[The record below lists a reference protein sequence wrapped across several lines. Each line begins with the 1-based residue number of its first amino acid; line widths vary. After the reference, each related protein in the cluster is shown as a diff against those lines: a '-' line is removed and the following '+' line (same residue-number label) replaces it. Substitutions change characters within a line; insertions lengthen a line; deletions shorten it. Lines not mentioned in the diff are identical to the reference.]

1 MISVEMMGNSILLLI
16 IGLIL
21 GGIVGAIIFY
31 FINYSR
37 GKLAEHKAEALLNQ
51 AKKDI
56 EIAKRDAAIAQ
67 KEESRRAKIELDKE
81 IKEKKAEIKEAEDK
95 LIQREANFN
104 KRDEIYQKRESALD
118 EREEKL
124 SMRQAQIQEEKSKVD
139 DIKREQLELLEK
151 ISGFSK
157 EKAREQVMKQV
168 RENMN
173 KEIAEYIHERETEAK
188 LQADKEARELIV
200 SSMQRY
206 ASEVA
211 NDQTVTVVNLPN
223 DEMKGRLIGRE
234 GRNIRSIEAVTGVDL
249 IIDDTPEAVV
259 LSSFDPLRREMARV
273 TLEDLIKDVEGRD
286 HVIKSYLI
294 KDGRIHP
301 TRIEEIYDKVV
312 KKFKEK
318 IMEYGQ
324 EAIFKLGITKM
335 DPELIETIGK
345 LHFRTSYGQNV
356 LNHSIEVAELS
367 GLLAGEIGE
376 DVVLAKRAGLLHDIG
391 KAIDHDMEGSHVEI
405 GIDIANKYKEHPV
418 VVNAIAS
425 HHGDTAP
432 TSVIASLVAIA
443 DALSASRPGARNDSL
458 ENYIQRLTQ
467 LEAVGNE
474 VDGVDKAFAVQ
485 AGRELRVI
493 VKPDKVDDAMTYTI
507 AREVKEKIEAT
518 MKYPGTIKI
527 TVVRETRA
535 QEEAK

>member
-1 MISVEMMGNSILLLI
+1 
-16 IGLIL
+16 
-21 GGIVGAIIFY
+21 
-31 FINYSR
+31 
-37 GKLAEHKAEALLNQ
+37 
-51 AKKDI
+51 
-56 EIAKRDAAIAQ
+56 
-67 KEESRRAKIELDKE
+67 
-81 IKEKKAEIKEAEDK
+81 
-95 LIQREANFN
+95 
-104 KRDEIYQKRESALD
+104 
-118 EREEKL
+118 
-124 SMRQAQIQEEKSKVD
+124 
-139 DIKREQLELLEK
+139 
-151 ISGFSK
+151 
-157 EKAREQVMKQV
+157 
-168 RENMN
+168 
-173 KEIAEYIHERETEAK
+173 
-188 LQADKEARELIV
+188 
-200 SSMQRY
+200 
-206 ASEVA
+206 
-211 NDQTVTVVNLPN
+211 
-223 DEMKGRLIGRE
+223 
-234 GRNIRSIEAVTGVDL
+234 
-249 IIDDTPEAVV
+249 
-259 LSSFDPLRREMARV
+259 MARV
-273 TLEDLIKDVEGRD
+273 TLED
-286 HVIKSYLI
+286 LI